1 MPKLA
6 LNFICKNES
15 HVIERMLNSI
25 VKVTDLIVCNDTG
38 STDGTQQM
46 IKNWGEKN
54 NIPTYVFE
62 RPFDNFEN
70 SRNHAMSKLRDTVS
84 ELGWDPNDVW
94 GYWIDCD
101 EQLVVYPDFNKS
113 QFDRDLYMINTSI
126 GAMKYTRNT
135 FFRVSK
141 PFAWYGPVHEFII
154 YTGQDQITSG
164 LAVGLDVDVRM
175 DGGSWKTDVSEKYKN
190 HANILEDYITKN
202 NDPRWVFYTAQSWHD
217 AASIQNNREEN
228 EERWRR
234 SIKYYR
240 QRVARND
247 GYEEERYYSQLRI
260 GSIMR
265 IMEAPWEETHQE
277 LLKAYSLDPLR
288 GESIKLIADHY
299 LMMGEFNLAYLYTK
313 FCKVNFHGKNPY
325 PNRLLFIDESFYVW
339 RILEVHAAACYYT
352 GRVEEAKANYNE
364 LIDVLKKN
372 PKMFSPEDIQKIN
385 ANAQFFK

>member
-1 MPKLA
+1 MAVKLI
-6 LNFICKNES
+6 LTQIMKNES
-15 HVIERMLNSI
+15 HVAARMLNSI
-25 VKVTDLIVCNDTG
+25 KSIIDGVVVIDTG
-38 STDGTQQM
+38 STDDS
-46 IKNWGEKN
+46 IKIVENWGKEN
-54 NIPTYVFE
+54 DIETYVVE
-62 RPFDNFEN
+62 RAFDNFEN
-70 SRNHAMSKLRDTVS
+70 SRNASFDKAREVFLSK
-84 ELGWDPNDVW
+84 NDGNVYYNFW
-94 GYWIDCD
+94 LDFD
-101 EQLVVYPDFNKS
+101 EQLIVYPT
-113 QFDRDLYMINTSI
+113 FDKQKLDKDLYMFNTSI
-126 GAMKYTRNT
+126 GAMKYTRNELCRLDKD
-135 FFRVSK
+135 FKF
-141 PFAWYGPVHEFII
+141 YGPVHEFII

-175 DGGSWKTDVSEKYKN
+175 DGGSWKADVSEKYKN

-247 GYEEERYYSQLRI
+247 GYEEERYYCQLRI